1 MIEKFKTLFFV
12 KSSLISLYLA
22 LTIPIPFVSIDRLKI
37 PSFVIFFLGLY
48 LIINITSDYV
58 ETCNNKISYK
68 TSLISKTLGKNNWEI
83 SWKDI
88 KLIKSLPTSQGS
100 KVYYFNTYQ
109 GDNFLLPQRVENFEK
124 FILIVSKNTGLDMK
138 EISYISPLWTY
149 KLLTFLSVLMIVGE
163 LFAFYKL
170 NIINTETITLL
181 SNCGYSSTLSQAS
194 LF

>member
-1 MIEKFKTLFFV
+1 MIEKFKTLFWV
-12 KSSLISLYLA
+12 KSSLTTLYLA
-22 LTIPIPFVSIDRLKI
+22 LTIPIPFISIDGLKI
-37 PSFVIFFLGLY
+37 HSIITFVLGLY

-58 ETCNNKISYK
+58 ETCDNKISYK
-68 TSLISKTLGKNNWEI
+68 TSFISKTLGKKNWEI

-124 FILIVSKNTGLDMK
+124 FVLIVSRNTGIANK

-149 KLLTFLSVLMIVGE
+149 KLLTLLSVLMVIGE
-163 LFAFYKL
+163 LFAFL
-170 NIINTETITLL
+170 N
-181 SNCGYSSTLSQAS
+181 
-194 LF
+194 

>member
-12 KSSLISLYLA
+12 KSSLVTLYLA

>member
-1 MIEKFKTLFFV
+1 MIEKFKTLFYV
-12 KSSLISLYLA
+12 KSSLVSLYLA
-22 LTIPIPFVSIDRLKI
+22 LTIPIPFISIDRLKI
-37 PSFVIFFLGLY
+37 PSFILFVLGLY

-68 TSLISKTLGKNNWEI
+68 TSFISKILGKKNWEI

-109 GDNFLLPQRVENFEK
+109 GDNFLVPQRLENFEK
-124 FILIVSKNTGLDMK
+124 FLLIVSKNTGIAIN

-149 KLLTFLSVLMIVGE
+149 KLLTLVSVLMIIGE
-163 LFAFYKL
+163 LFAFL
-170 NIINTETITLL
+170 N
-181 SNCGYSSTLSQAS
+181 
-194 LF
+194 